1 MDRCTSYWLYQKY
14 ENRGGQGFVP
24 AFDPLFV
31 YSIDGDG
38 TMPIRVKSEMDA
50 ACGCI
55 ERWVDSLGYI
65 CGDCEVGY
73 QFRWVNCN
81 PSTYTYYGDYK
92 YDILC
97 EQISED
103 GVTWSATTNT
113 KLSTQAVGVADKK
126 IKLTFDNGDVFGQS
140 CGTDDGVWH
149 SYPTNDDVIA
159 LELPQHT
166 TNLYDNVIGD
176 YTTTTLWG
184 LNEVSAM
191 SFSDCVFEIGTR
203 YRWDFGNGAINR
215 KRSIYDTDVA
225 ESGGAID
232 HFYCNN
238 GYFGVFPISA
248 VTGWDIRQLSLPN
261 TVKWIGGRVFSANK
275 IKSLTLPSSVET
287 IGFVR
292 GFDRY
297 TVGASEWDR
306 TASGTFALNK
316 SLKTVN
322 LNEGLKSIGSYDF
335 MGCALL
341 DKIELPSTLEK
352 IGDDV
357 FSACTNMKQIIFK
370 SSTPP
375 SMLPDATWPVGFD
388 LSAMDDVTVYVPCGS
403 KTDYETY
410 FPSIS
415 GSVEE
420 YGGACGNVPS
430 IESTYRVVATY
441 KVGNN
446 TYYERHG
453 KITSDSYFNATT
465 QFFENCTEAYGY
477 ADEIILGEYIYPTS
491 GDSGTNHVEINGA
504 RKLTIEADSYELVG
518 LTTNAEELEIKNSLD
533 YRICFGYYSDHDGT
547 PHIIDETH
555 NLKTI
560 TIDSGYTPTFYGC
573 FKSLTEL
580 SAVTINGNPSLYYD
594 TFAFC
599 QNLQDV
605 YINYSGGVISAYTS
619 TQHSDYIPFYGC
631 NPNMRVHVPCSL
643 YDLYRTH
650 PFWGALNIVRDSD
663 DCQSSGYVT
672 ISSNTF
678 STDCYTSIFSF
689 DGNPV
694 YCSSTAGDE
703 MVLQC
708 KGINY
713 LSFENVVCGEYGRVN
728 YLEFYKDGTLVYSY
742 QCSSTKGGVAGFI
755 ETYTMENLNDDS
767 EHIISIKSIHSGNGR
782 SNYFTYTYG

>member
-38 TMPIRVKSEMDA
+38 TMPIRVKAEMDA
-50 ACGCI
+50 TCGCI

-126 IKLTFDNGDVFGQS
+126 IKLTFYNGDVYGQS

-149 SYPTNDDVIA
+149 SYPSNEDVLA

-238 GYFGVFPISA
+238 GRFGIDPISA

-341 DKIELPSTLEK
+341 DKVEIPSTLEK

-375 SMLPDATWPVGFD
+375 TVLSGASYPIGFD
-388 LSAMDDVTVYVPCGS
+388 LSSMDDVTVYVPCGS
-403 KTDYETY
+403 KSSYESN

-415 GSVEE
+415 GRVEE

-430 IESTYRVVATY
+430 IESTYRVIATY
-441 KVGNN
+441 KVGND

-453 KITSDSYFNATT
+453 KITGDSYFSATT

-533 YRICFGYYSDHDGT
+533 YRVSFGYYSD
-547 PHIIDETH
+547 H

-560 TIDSGYTPTFYGC
+560 TIDSGYAPTFYGC
-573 FKSLTEL
+573 FKSLPEL
-580 SAVTINGNPSLYYD
+580 SAVTINGNPSLYND

-599 QNLQDV
+599 NNLQDV

-643 YDLYRTH
+643 YDSYIADS
-650 PFWGALNIVRDSD
+650 FWGTLNIVRDTD
-663 DCQSSGYVT
+663 DC
-672 ISSNTF
+672 
-678 STDCYTSIFSF
+678 
-689 DGNPV
+689 
-694 YCSSTAGDE
+694 
-703 MVLQC
+703 
-708 KGINY
+708 
-713 LSFENVVCGEYGRVN
+713 
-728 YLEFYKDGTLVYSY
+728 
-742 QCSSTKGGVAGFI
+742 
-755 ETYTMENLNDDS
+755 
-767 EHIISIKSIHSGNGR
+767 
-782 SNYFTYTYG
+782 

>member
-50 ACGCI
+50 VCGCI

-126 IKLTFDNGDVFGQS
+126 IKLTFYNGDVYGQS

-149 SYPTNDDVIA
+149 SYPSNNDVIA

-176 YTTTTLWG
+176 YTTTLWS
-184 LNEVSAM
+184 LNEVSGM

-203 YRWDFGNGAINR
+203 YRWDGD

-225 ESGGAID
+225 ESGGGIGK
-232 HFYCNN
+232 FYCNS
-238 GYFGVFPISA
+238 GGFGVAPMSA

-292 GFDRY
+292 DFDRY
-297 TVGASEWDR
+297 TQGAAEWDR
-306 TASGTFALNK
+306 TPSGTFALNK
-316 SLKTVN
+316 AMLTVN
-322 LNEGLKSIGSYDF
+322 LNEGLKSIGDYDF
-335 MGCALL
+335 MGCSMLE
-341 DKIELPSTLEK
+341 KVEIPSTLERM
-352 IGDDV
+352 GDNV

-375 SMLPDATWPVGFD
+375 SPLIDASAAIDFD
-388 LSAMDDVTVYVPCGS
+388 LTTMDDVTVYVPCGS
-403 KTDYETY
+403 QSAYETAI
-410 FPSIS
+410 PSIS
-415 GSVEE
+415 GRTAE
-420 YGGACGNVPS
+420 YGGACGNIPP
-430 IESTYRVVATY
+430 INTSTYRVVATY
-441 KVGNN
+441 KVGND

-453 KITSDSYFNATT
+453 KITGDSYFSATT

-599 QNLQDV
+599 NNLQDV
-605 YINYSGGVISAYTS
+605 YINYSGGVISAYTT
-619 TQHSDYIPFYGC
+619 TQSVDGKPFYGC

-643 YDLYRTH
+643 YDSYIADS
-650 PFWGALNIVRDSD
+650 FWGTLNIVRDTD
-663 DCQSSGYVT
+663 DC
-672 ISSNTF
+672 
-678 STDCYTSIFSF
+678 
-689 DGNPV
+689 
-694 YCSSTAGDE
+694 
-703 MVLQC
+703 
-708 KGINY
+708 
-713 LSFENVVCGEYGRVN
+713 
-728 YLEFYKDGTLVYSY
+728 
-742 QCSSTKGGVAGFI
+742 
-755 ETYTMENLNDDS
+755 
-767 EHIISIKSIHSGNGR
+767 
-782 SNYFTYTYG
+782 

>member
-126 IKLTFDNGDVFGQS
+126 IKLTFYNGDVFGQS

-149 SYPTNDDVIA
+149 SYPSNNDVIA

-166 TNLYDNVIGD
+166 TNLYDNVIGN
-176 YTTTTLWG
+176 YITTLSTT
-184 LNEVSAM
+184 LSNLDEVSGM

-203 YRWDFGNGAINR
+203 YRWDGD

-225 ESGGAID
+225 ESGGGIGK
-232 HFYCNN
+232 FYCNS
-238 GYFGVFPISA
+238 GGFGVAPMSA

-292 GFDRY
+292 DFDRY
-297 TVGASEWDR
+297 TQGAAEWDR
-306 TASGTFALNK
+306 TPSGTFALNK
-316 SLKTVN
+316 AMLTVN
-322 LNEGLKSIGSYDF
+322 LNEGLKSIGDYDF
-335 MGCALL
+335 MGCAMLE
-341 DKIELPSTLEK
+341 KVEIPSTLERM
-352 IGDDV
+352 GDNV

-375 SMLPDATWPVGFD
+375 SPLIDASAAIDFD
-388 LSAMDDVTVYVPCGS
+388 LTTMDDVTVYVPCGS
-403 KTDYETY
+403 QSAYETAI
-410 FPSIS
+410 PSIS
-415 GSVEE
+415 GRTAE
-420 YGGACGNVPS
+420 YGGACGNIPP
-430 IESTYRVVATY
+430 INTSTYRVVATY
-441 KVGNN
+441 KVGND
-446 TYYERHG
+446 TYYEYNG
-453 KITSDSYFNATT
+453 KVGDTTVYTANT
-465 QFFENCTEAYGY
+465 QFFEACTDAYGY
-477 ADEIILGEYIYPTS
+477 ADEIILGQYISPTS

-504 RKLTIEADSYELVG
+504 RKLTLNGLYEQVG
-518 LTTNAEELEIKNSLD
+518 LTTDAEEVEIKSSST
-533 YRICFGYYSDHDGT
+533 YRICFGYYSDHDGAPT
-547 PHIIDETH
+547 TKIINGNH
-555 NLKTI
+555 NVKSV
-560 TIDSGYTPTFYGC
+560 TIDSGCTPYLNGC
-573 FKSLTEL
+573 FRSLPSLT
-580 SAVTINGNPSLYYD
+580 SVTINGCPTFQYG

-599 QNLQDV
+599 TNLQDI
-605 YINYSGGVISAYTS
+605 YINYDEKLLPQPYQGDFGYTKC
-619 TQHSDYIPFYGC
+619 FYGC

-650 PFWGALNIVRDSD
+650 PFWGTLNIVRDSD

-708 KGINY
+708 KGINN

>member
-113 KLSTQAVGVADKK
+113 NHSTQAVGVADKK
-126 IKLTFDNGDVFGQS
+126 IKITFDNGDVYGQS

-149 SYPTNDDVIA
+149 SYPSNNDAIA
-159 LELPQHT
+159 LELPQHR
-166 TNLYDNVIGD
+166 TNLYDNVIGN
-176 YTTTTLWG
+176 YTITLSNRTTLYNLG
-184 LNEVSAM
+184 EVSAI

-203 YRWDFGNGAINR
+203 YRWDGD

-225 ESGGAID
+225 ESGGGIGK
-232 HFYCNN
+232 FYCNS
-238 GYFGVFPISA
+238 GGFGVAPMSA

-292 GFDRY
+292 DFDRY
-297 TVGASEWDR
+297 TQGAAEWDR
-306 TASGTFALNK
+306 TPSGTFALNK

-322 LNEGLKSIGSYDF
+322 LNEGLKSIGDYDF
-335 MGCALL
+335 MGCSMLE
-341 DKIELPSTLEK
+341 KVEIPSTLERM
-352 IGDDV
+352 GDNV

-375 SMLPDATWPVGFD
+375 SPLIDASAAIDFD
-388 LSAMDDVTVYVPCGS
+388 LTTMDDVTVYVPCGS
-403 KTDYETY
+403 QSAYETAI
-410 FPSIS
+410 PSIS
-415 GSVEE
+415 GRTAE
-420 YGGACGNVPS
+420 YGGACGNIPP
-430 IESTYRVVATY
+430 INTSTYRVVATY
-441 KVGNN
+441 KVGND
-446 TYYERHG
+446 TYYEYNG
-453 KITSDSYFNATT
+453 KVGDTTVYTANT
-465 QFFENCTEAYGY
+465 QFFEACTDAYGY
-477 ADEIILGEYIYPTS
+477 ADEIILGQYISPTS
-491 GDSGTNHVEINGA
+491 GGSGTNHVEINGA
-504 RKLTIEADSYELVG
+504 RKLTLNGLYEQVG
-518 LTTNAEELEIKNSLD
+518 LTTDAEEVEIKSSST

-560 TIDSGYTPTFYGC
+560 TIDSGCTPYLNGC
-573 FKSLTEL
+573 FRSLPSLT
-580 SAVTINGNPSLYYD
+580 SVTINGCPTFQYG

-599 QNLQDV
+599 ANLQDI
-605 YINYSGGVISAYTS
+605 YINYDEELLPQPYQGDFGYTKC
-619 TQHSDYIPFYGC
+619 FYGC
-631 NPNMRVHVPCSL
+631 NPNMRVHVPCKF
-643 YDLYRTH
+643 YDAYRNH
-650 PFWGALNIVRDSD
+650 AFWGTLNIVRDSE
-663 DCQSSGYVT
+663 DCEQEDPDAWKVPLYEIASYSGLT
-672 ISSNTF
+672 P
-678 STDCYTSIFSF
+678 STDYAGRYYAYTWREN
-689 DGNPV
+689 GMM
-694 YCSSTAGDE
+694 T
-703 MVLQC
+703 
-708 KGINY
+708 INAKY
-713 LSFENVVCGEYGRVN
+713 TNVRIH
-728 YLEFYKDGTLVYSY
+728 YKL
-742 QCSSTKGGVAGFI
+742 
-755 ETYTMENLNDDS
+755 
-767 EHIISIKSIHSGNGR
+767 
-782 SNYFTYTYG
+782 NYFSVTKIYVDGVLVHTAHTDDPSYYVGASQDYTFNDKNIHQLVILCEKADVEQGGGETWISPEQSNIL